1 MSTRGRARV
10 LVRRALGCALVLAV
24 ALAGAPCGVHAEP
37 GPAAATDV
45 LPLPSRR
52 AVLAFAAGST
62 AAIALCAA
70 NDARWSRAL
79 AASGGDGARDAARVA
94 KQFGNHL
101 AVAPALLAVDAG
113 ARLAGRPR
121 LAAATERVAL
131 SCASAGLVT
140 LALKNAA
147 GRWRPHE
154 DADPRRFEPFSGHD
168 SFPSGHTTMAFSL
181 AGALDAETRSH
192 WVPAIAYPL
201 AAATGWSRVHDH
213 VHWPS
218 DVAAGAA
225 IGTGVAFATDRW
237 AQRAL
242 PAGVAAAIW
251 PARGGAVA
259 RVRTRF

>member
-1 MSTRGRARV
+1 MSARHARAV
-10 LVRRALGCALVLAV
+10 VLAV
-24 ALAGAPCGVHAEP
+24 LVLGASAPVRAGQV
-37 GPAAATDV
+37 PAV
-45 LPLPSRR
+45 GFVVQPLPSRR
-52 AVLAFAAGST
+52 AVLTFAAGST
-62 AAIALCAA
+62 VAIALCAA

-79 AASGGDGARDAARVA
+79 AASDGAGSRGVARVA

-113 ARLAGRPR
+113 ARLAGRPH

-131 SCASAGLVT
+131 ACASAGLVT

-154 DADPRRFEPFSGHD
+154 DDDPRHFEPFSGHD

-181 AGALDAETRSH
+181 AGALDAETRTP
-192 WVPAIAYPL
+192 WVPAVAYPI

-237 AQRAL
+237 AQRRFPDGVTVAL
-242 PAGVAAAIW
+242 W
-251 PARGGAVA
+251 PARGGAAA
-259 RVRTRF
+259 RLSARF